1 MKRLVSVLLAIM
13 IVTFSLGAQAV
24 GETSTSPAL
33 EVQFGVMT
41 GPTGFSSVALT
52 LNEGKISDTVH
63 VNMSVFPSPN
73 EVIAR
78 LANGELDFAS
88 LPTNVAANLYNK
100 GVKVKLAAVIGN
112 GMLSVLSSDD
122 SITDVQD
129 LLGKTVHVPGSGS
142 TPDQMSQLLLKQA
155 GLEAGKDVILDYSV
169 AAPAQLAQLVIAGKV
184 SLAVLPQ
191 PFVSMILNRSPNARE
206 ILDVQDMYHQLS
218 GFQSYPMSVLVVSQS
233 FAKNHPLALAAVLKA
248 YEESVAWVNADP
260 KAAGQA
266 IEAAGIMASAMA
278 TPAIPFC
285 NLVFVPSQEAKAD
298 VQAYFSF
305 LHSFNPASIG
315 GTIPSDDLYL

>member
-1 MKRLVSVLLAIM
+1 
-13 IVTFSLGAQAV
+13 
-24 GETSTSPAL
+24 
-33 EVQFGVMT
+33 
-41 GPTGFSSVALT
+41 
-52 LNEGKISDTVH
+52 
-63 VNMSVFPSPN
+63 
-73 EVIAR
+73 
-78 LANGELDFAS
+78 
-88 LPTNVAANLYNK
+88 
-100 GVKVKLAAVIGN
+100 
-112 GMLSVLSSDD
+112 
-122 SITDVQD
+122 
-129 LLGKTVHVPGSGS
+129 
-142 TPDQMSQLLLKQA
+142 
-155 GLEAGKDVILDYSV
+155 
-169 AAPAQLAQLVIAGKV
+169 
-184 SLAVLPQ
+184 
-191 PFVSMILNRSPNARE
+191 
-206 ILDVQDMYHQLS
+206 MYHQLS

-305 LHSFNPASIG
+305 LHGFNPASIG